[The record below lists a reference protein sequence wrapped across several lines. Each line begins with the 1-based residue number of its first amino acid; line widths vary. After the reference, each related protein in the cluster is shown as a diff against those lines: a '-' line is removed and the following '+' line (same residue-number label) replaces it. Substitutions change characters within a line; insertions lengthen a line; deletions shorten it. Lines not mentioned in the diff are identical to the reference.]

1 MGLVWICFVSGSV
14 WGLVWGLV
22 WGSVVVLLQSGVCC
36 FSLHEVK

>member
-14 WGLVWGLV
+14 WGLVWD
-22 WGSVVVLLQSGVCC
+22 SVVVLLQSGVCC